1 MNESRRFLSIFVLF
15 TLLNPPSVSAQKIIK
30 ISPEPAMVFRIGIGG
45 HQLIGGGVAGGNISF
60 NCEDPVGKHL
70 SWTANFVMMMNPIDL
85 ALPPDTRGAYQTRF
99 IIQPDFRYYPTTVLR
114 RLYIGSGLGIV
125 AGYGK
130 TIGIYPNGKPQL
142 SIFGEALADLKIGW
156 QGTLLNRYVW
166 NTFAASGLLIPLNGE
181 KTISLFRLGIQLGVF
196 K

>member
-15 TLLNPPSVSAQKIIK
+15 TLFSPPSVSAQKIIK
-30 ISPEPAMVFRIGIGG
+30 ISPEPAMVFRIGIGS

-142 SIFGEALADLKIGW
+142 SIFD
-156 QGTLLNRYVW
+156 
-166 NTFAASGLLIPLNGE
+166 
-181 KTISLFRLGIQLGVF
+181 
-196 K
+196 